1 MSIKN
6 GQIFNENFLMSIA
19 AIGAFDRGVRRGCR
33 RNAVLPYRRGFRDL
47 CSKQVEEIYLL
58 LMELRPDHAN
68 VMFDGEMR
76 TTDPEDVEVG
86 QLTQ

>member
-1 MSIKN
+1 
-6 GQIFNENFLMSIA
+6 MSIA
-19 AIGAFDRGVRRGCR
+19 AIGAFLIGSTPRCR

-47 CSKQVEEIYLL
+47 SCKQVEEIISS

-86 QLTQ
+86 QLIAVKPGERFR